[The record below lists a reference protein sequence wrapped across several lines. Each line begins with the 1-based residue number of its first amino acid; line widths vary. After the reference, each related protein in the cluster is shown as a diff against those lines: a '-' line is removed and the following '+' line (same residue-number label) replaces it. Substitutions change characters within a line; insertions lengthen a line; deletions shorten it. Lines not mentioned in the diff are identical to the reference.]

1 MYKKIL
7 TYPKLLIIFL
17 LFLLS
22 IATYFSK
29 EFKLDA
35 SADTLLLENDP
46 DLKYL
51 REINQ
56 KYGSEEFFILTYE
69 PKGKINIQSINELE
83 KFVNKINNLQWV
95 SKTISIINAPLLQS
109 SDEPLMDRIK
119 NLKYIT
125 NPEIKFDVALNELVK
140 SPVYKNLIISEDAK
154 TLGIVVYLKD
164 NQEYLK
170 QISDKSMMLTVQN
183 ERQLNN
189 EENNKLKKINT
200 EIERLKKRQG
210 ELISTY
216 NQTIKDLIKNQSQ
229 FADIR
234 LSGIPMIADD
244 MITFIKNDIVI
255 FGIGVFAFIIFI
267 LWIVFKNLKWVSFP
281 LINCFAS
288 ILIMVG
294 FLGGLNWKV
303 TVISSN
309 FIALMLI
316 LTISM
321 NIHYL
326 VRYIQLQNEFPK
338 LKLLDLVIKTSS
350 NIFYPILYAVL
361 TTICAF
367 MSLVFSD
374 IKPVIDFG
382 WMMTYGLLV
391 SFSLSFLLLPS
402 LILIFNPSTSI
413 TFKEK
418 KSKFANLLAKISIN
432 FPISVYLSAL
442 FLICFSIYGISNLKV
457 ENSFINYF
465 SSKTEIHKGMKN
477 IDQKLGGTTPLE
489 IILKFK
495 KTVATETKE
504 EDSFLGASDKKD
516 DFLGE
521 DNEKKLNDKYKYW
534 FTRDKID
541 KIIEIH
547 NYLENNPYIGKVLSF
562 SSILNIAES
571 LNKGKPLGSL
581 EMGVLY
587 DKLPLDIKKN
597 IIEPYISVK
606 DDEARISMRI
616 KDSNPELRRKDLINT
631 IDNDLQT
638 KFLLGKDEYKITG
651 VLVIFNNLL
660 QSLFDSQIKTLGIV
674 MFAIFVMFL
683 ILFKSIT
690 YSLIGTIPNFIAAFF
705 VLGFIGFLNI
715 PLDMMTITIAAI
727 TIGIAVD
734 NSIHYIYR
742 FREEKEKLQT
752 NEKII
757 DICHHTV
764 GKAIISTS
772 ITIVFGFSILGFSN
786 FIPTIYFGLF
796 TGMAMITA
804 LVLVL
809 TLLPRLL
816 IQFAPKNNG

>member
-17 LFLLS
+17 LFFLS

-69 PKGKINIQSINELE
+69 PKGQINIQSINELE

-374 IKPVIDFG
+374 IKPIIDFG

-418 KSKFANLLAKISIN
+418 KSKFADLLAKISIN
-432 FPISVYLSAL
+432 FPISIYLSAL

-495 KTVATETKE
+495 KPVATETKG

-571 LNKGKPLGSL
+571 LNKGKALGSL

-638 KFLLGKDEYKITG
+638 KFLLSKDEYKITG

>member
-1 MYKKIL
+1 
-7 TYPKLLIIFL
+7 
-17 LFLLS
+17 
-22 IATYFSK
+22 
-29 EFKLDA
+29 
-35 SADTLLLENDP
+35 
-46 DLKYL
+46 
-51 REINQ
+51 
-56 KYGSEEFFILTYE
+56 
-69 PKGKINIQSINELE
+69 
-83 KFVNKINNLQWV
+83 
-95 SKTISIINAPLLQS
+95 
-109 SDEPLMDRIK
+109 
-119 NLKYIT
+119 
-125 NPEIKFDVALNELVK
+125 
-140 SPVYKNLIISEDAK
+140 LIISEDAK

-170 QISDKSMMLTVQN
+170 QISNKSILLTIQN
-183 ERQLNN
+183 ERKLNK
-189 EENNKLKKINT
+189 EEEIKLEKINIEIEKLKK
-200 EIERLKKRQG
+200 KQG
-210 ELISTY
+210 DLISEY
-216 NQTIKDLIKNQSQ
+216 NQTIKNLIKNQSQ
-229 FADIR
+229 YAEIR

-244 MITFIKNDIVI
+244 MITFIKNDIII

-267 LWIVFKNLKWVSFP
+267 LWLVFRNLKWVSFP
-281 LINCFAS
+281 LANCFSS
-288 ILIMVG
+288 ILIMIG
-294 FLGGLNWKV
+294 FLGALNWKV

-326 VRYIQLQNEFPK
+326 VRYIQLQNQFPK
-338 LKLLDLVIKTSS
+338 MKSLDLVIKTSS

-361 TTICAF
+361 TTVCAF

-391 SFSLSFLLLPS
+391 SFFLTFLLLPA
-402 LILIFNPSTSI
+402 LILIFNPSISTI
-413 TFKEK
+413 FKEQ
-418 KSKFANLLAKISIN
+418 KSKFAELLVTISIK
-432 FPISVYLSAL
+432 FPISIYISTFVI
-442 FLICFSIYGISNLKV
+442 ICFSIYGISKLKV

-495 KTVATETKE
+495 KSGTAAAKE
-504 EDSFLGASDKKD
+504 EDNFLGLNEKKD

-521 DNEKKLNDKYKYW
+521 NKEKQLNDKYKYW

-541 KIIEIH
+541 KIIQIH

-587 DKLPLDIKKN
+587 DKLPPDIKKN
-597 IIEPYISVK
+597 IIEPYINVK

-616 KDSNPELRRKDLINT
+616 KDSNPELRRKDLINQ
-631 IDNDLQT
+631 INNDLQK
-638 KFLLGKDEYKITG
+638 KFLLGKEEYKITG

-683 ILFKSIT
+683 ILFKSIS
-690 YSLIGTIPNFIAAFF
+690 YALIGTIPNFIAAFF

-742 FREEKEKLQT
+742 FREEKEKSQT
-752 NEKII
+752 NEII
-757 DICHHTV
+757 INICHHTV

-816 IQFAPKNNG
+816 IQFAPKKNG

>member
-51 REINQ
+51 REINK

-69 PKGKINIQSINELE
+69 PKSKINIQSINELE

-189 EENNKLKKINT
+189 EEKNKLKKINT
-200 EIERLKKRQG
+200 EIEKLKKRQG

-495 KTVATETKE
+495 KPVATETKE

-587 DKLPLDIKKN
+587 DKLPLDIRKN

-638 KFLLGKDEYKITG
+638 KFLLSKDEYKITG

>member
-1 MYKKIL
+1 MYKKL
-7 TYPKLLIIFL
+7 LNFPKLILLSLIIIL
-17 LFLLS
+17 LGSL
-22 IATYFSK
+22 YFSK
-29 EFKLDA
+29 NFKLDA

-51 REINQ
+51 REVNER
-56 KYGSEEFFILTYE
+56 YGSEEFFILTYE
-69 PKGKINIQSINELE
+69 PKAVINKDSVLELE
-83 KFVNKINNLQWV
+83 KFVTKINNLNWV
-95 SKTISIINAPLLQS
+95 SKTISVINAPLLQS
-109 SDEPLMDRIK
+109 TNEPLMERIQ

-125 NPEIKFDVALNELVK
+125 SPNIEFETAIKELTS
-140 SPVYKNLIISEDAK
+140 SPIYKNLIISKDSK
-154 TLGIVVYLKD
+154 TFGIVVYLKENKQYLD
-164 NQEYLK
+164 LISKKSRLLENNNPDESLLADLKKTNAKLDIEKKKQGDLISSYNQE
-170 QISDKSMMLTVQN
+170 
-183 ERQLNN
+183 
-189 EENNKLKKINT
+189 
-200 EIERLKKRQG
+200 
-210 ELISTY
+210 
-216 NQTIKDLIKNQSQ
+216 IKNLIAKQNQ
-229 FADIR
+229 FATIR

-255 FGIGVFAFIIFI
+255 FGFGVFAFIIFI
-267 LWIVFKNLKWVSFP
+267 LWMVFRNLKWVAFP
-281 LINCFAS
+281 LINCFSS

-294 FLGGLNWKV
+294 FLGALQWKV

-326 VRYIQLQNEFPK
+326 VRYIQIKNENENATPI
-338 LKLLDLVIKTSS
+338 DLVTKTSS
-350 NIFYPILYAVL
+350 SIFYPIFYAVL

-374 IKPVIDFG
+374 IKPVMDFG

-391 SFSLSFLLLPS
+391 SFALSFLLLPS
-402 LILIFNPSTSI
+402 LILVFNPKASVQI
-413 TFKEK
+413 KEK
-418 KSKFANLLAKISIN
+418 KSKFAELLAHISTQ
-432 FPISVYLSAL
+432 FPKLIYSLSV
-442 FLICFSIYGISNLKV
+442 FLIIFSIYGISKLKV

-465 SSKTEIHKGMKN
+465 SSKTEIYKGMKN
-477 IDQKLGGTTPLE
+477 IDEKLGGTTPLE

-495 KTVATETKE
+495 KTTVVNKE
-504 EDSFLGASDKKD
+504 D
-516 DFLGE
+516 DFLGSTVKKDDYLGE
-521 DNEKKLNDKYKYW
+521 DKQQAFDEKYKYW

-541 KIIEIH
+541 KIISVH
-547 NYLENNPYIGKVLSF
+547 KYLEQNQNIGKVLSF
-562 SSILNIAES
+562 SSILDIAES
-571 LNKGKPLGSL
+571 LNNGKKLGSL

-587 DKLPLDIKKN
+587 NKLPEDIKKN
-597 IIEPYISVK
+597 IINPYISVQN
-606 DDEARISMRI
+606 DEARIAMRI
-616 KDSNPELRRKDLINT
+616 LDSKPDLRRKDLIEK
-631 IDNDLQT
+631 IQSDLQT
-638 KFLLGKDEYKITG
+638 KFLFKQDEFKITG

-674 MFAIFVMFL
+674 MLGIFLMFL
-683 ILFKSIT
+683 ILFRSLT

-705 VLGFIGFLNI
+705 VLGFIGALNI

-742 FREEKEKLQT
+742 FRQEIKERK
-752 NEKII
+752 NKN
-757 DICHHTV
+757 DAVYICHHTV

-796 TGMAMITA
+796 TGLAMITA
-804 LVLVL
+804 LILVL

-816 IQFAPKNNG
+816 IQFAPETNG

>member
-69 PKGKINIQSINELE
+69 PKGKINVQSINELE

-418 KSKFANLLAKISIN
+418 KSKFADLLAKISIN
-432 FPISVYLSAL
+432 FPISIYLSAL

-495 KTVATETKE
+495 KPVATETKE